1 MEFKKGIFKFNLVG
15 KAGEA
20 HIDKTVL
27 TILRNL
33 EEKKL
38 FFQTI
43 IILLFKPALINLFK
57 QLKKFHF

>member
-1 MEFKKGIFKFNLVG
+1 MG

-20 HIDKTVL
+20 HIDETVL

-43 IILLFKPALINLFK
+43 IILLFKPALIDLI
-57 QLKKFHF
+57 